1 MTPLLQQ
8 KKTFSDFK
16 EEKIM
21 GSLSPALN
29 IMIKAARKAGRSVVR
44 DFSEVENLQITKK
57 APEDFIAKTI
67 EKSKRTLL
75 ADLQKARPDYGFI
88 ISDGEKIEGK
98 DTSNTFIIEPL
109 DGAINF
115 MRALPFFAV
124 SVALVRDGDILAG
137 VTYNPV
143 SDELY
148 YAEKGT
154 GTYIMTARGDR
165 RLRVSGRKNLAD
177 ALIGIDLTKKDSP
190 AIEQYQ
196 ERLRSLTENTE
207 GTRHIGAPSLGLAM
221 VAAGKFDAY
230 WCRFVNPSS
239 IAAGLVMVKESGGH
253 ARATNGADKLTD
265 VLKSASVIATNDEM
279 DFAIT
284 KVLRD
289 KK

>member
-1 MTPLLQQ
+1 MATLLQQ

-29 IMIKAARKAGRSVVR
+29 VMIKAARKAGRRIVR
-44 DFSEVENLQITKK
+44 DFSEVENLQISKK
-57 APEDFIAKTI
+57 VPADFIDKTI
-67 EKSKRTLL
+67 EKSKETLL
-75 ADLQKARPDYGFI
+75 TDLRSARPNYSFTIAGD
-88 ISDGEKIEGK
+88 EHIEGA

-109 DGAINF
+109 DGVVNF
-115 MRALPFFAV
+115 MRAIPFFAV
-124 SVALVRDGDILAG
+124 SIALVRDGDILAG

-143 SDELY
+143 LDELY

-165 RLRVSGRKNLAD
+165 RLRVSGRKNLTD
-177 ALIGIDLTKKDSP
+177 ALIGVDFTKQDSS

-196 ERLRSLTENTE
+196 ERLRYLIENTE
-207 GTRHIGAPSLGLAM
+207 GARRMGAPSLGLAM
-221 VAAGKFDAY
+221 VAAGKIDAY
-230 WCRFVNPSS
+230 WCRFVKPSN
-239 IAAGLVMVKESGGH
+239 IAAGLVMVKEAGGH
-253 ARATNGADKLTD
+253 ARATGGADKLID
-265 VLKSASVIATNDEM
+265 VLKAASVIATNDEM

>member
-1 MTPLLQQ
+1 MTSLSLQ

-29 IMIKAARKAGRSVVR
+29 IMIKAARKAGRSMVR

-230 WCRFVNPSS
+230 WCRFANPSS

>member
-1 MTPLLQQ
+1 MPIFTQQ

-29 IMIKAARKAGRSVVR
+29 VMIKAVRKAGRSMVR

-57 APEDFIAKTI
+57 APADFIAKTI
-67 EKSKRTLL
+67 DKSKKTLL
-75 ADLQKARPDYGFI
+75 ADLQKARPDYSFVIADKEEIKGA
-88 ISDGEKIEGK
+88 

-109 DGAINF
+109 DGVANF
-115 MRALPFFAV
+115 MRSISFFAV
-124 SVALVRDGDILAG
+124 SVALVRDGDIFAG
-137 VTYNPV
+137 VTYNPI

-154 GTYIMTARGDR
+154 GTYIMTSRGDR
-165 RLRVSGRKNLAD
+165 RLRVSGRKNLAE
-177 ALIGIDLTKKDSP
+177 ALIGIDFTKADLP
-190 AIEQYQ
+190 AIEQHQ
-196 ERLRSLTENTE
+196 ERLRFLTENTE
-207 GTRHIGAPSLGLAM
+207 GTRFFGAPSLALAM
-221 VAAGKFDAY
+221 VAAGKLDAY
-230 WCRFVNPSS
+230 WSRFVKPSS
-239 IAAGLVMVKESGGH
+239 IAAGLVMVKEAGGH
-253 ARATNGADKLTD
+253 ARTTSGADKLTD
-265 VLKSASVIATNDEM
+265 ILKAASVIATNDEM

>member
-1 MTPLLQQ
+1 MTSLLQQ

-29 IMIKAARKAGRSVVR
+29 IMIKAARKAGRSMVR

>member
-29 IMIKAARKAGRSVVR
+29 IMIKAARKAGRSMVR

>member
-207 GTRHIGAPSLGLAM
+207 GTRHVGAPSLGLAM

>member
-29 IMIKAARKAGRSVVR
+29 IMIKAARKAGRSMVR

-109 DGAINF
+109 DGATNF